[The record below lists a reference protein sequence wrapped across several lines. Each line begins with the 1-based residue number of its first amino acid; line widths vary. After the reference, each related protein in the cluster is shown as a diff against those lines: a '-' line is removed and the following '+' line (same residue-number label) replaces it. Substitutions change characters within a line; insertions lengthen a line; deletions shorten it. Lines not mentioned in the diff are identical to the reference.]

1 MIVVYP
7 LCGNSDPQRA
17 LHGCAACATDLD
29 KKSINIK
36 TGGRSTS
43 ALQELQRGTT
53 ANWQV
58 TSENGRVAVSTV
70 NTDQLFISLHELCW
84 SSTEMAKAEQHSTNT
99 LTIRNMV
106 CDRCR
111 AAVQR
116 ILADLGIAWVRVEL
130 GEVELINA
138 LDASAITRLDHA
150 LIQGGFGIVLD
161 RDAQLITTIKAALI
175 EQVHHADGKRVE
187 LAKLVQDTV
196 HRELSTMTKLFSEVE
211 GITLEHYFLL
221 QRLERVK
228 ELIRYNEMT
237 FSEIAFAT
245 GFSSAAHLSA
255 QFKKLTGMTP
265 TIFRTMHGKRYA
277 LDRVGGTV

>member
-1 MIVVYP
+1 
-7 LCGNSDPQRA
+7 
-17 LHGCAACATDLD
+17 
-29 KKSINIK
+29 
-36 TGGRSTS
+36 
-43 ALQELQRGTT
+43 
-53 ANWQV
+53 
-58 TSENGRVAVSTV
+58 
-70 NTDQLFISLHELCW
+70 
-84 SSTEMAKAEQHSTNT
+84 MAKAEQHSTNT

-116 ILADLGIAWVRVEL
+116 ILADLGIGWVRVEL

-138 LDASAITRLDHA
+138 LEASATTRLDHA
-150 LIQGGFGIVLD
+150 LIQGGFGIVID
-161 RDAQLITTIKAALI
+161 RDAQLITTIKAAII

-196 HRELSTMTKLFSEVE
+196 HRELSTMTKLFSEVQ

-265 TIFRTMHGKRYA
+265 TTFRTMHGKRYA